1 MLMKMTKSQLT
12 SRMNKKKRKLK
23 SLMRLKKNQLKR
35 RTPNQMWL

>member
-1 MLMKMTKSQLT
+1 MLMKTKSQLT

-23 SLMRLKKNQLKR
+23 SLMRPKINQRKR